1 MLVALDLT
9 ARQAARVLA
18 QALHEH
24 ARLEIDPRPVFL
36 GSPLVG
42 SLDSAERDC
51 LVVQITEN
59 AERIRL
65 TTLLGAMCDVRTV
78 LSGQL
83 YLFATPVLEA
93 TEGPVPRLRMGRPTA
108 IQVANRR
115 QFARRT
121 PTEAVPVRLLIPGV
135 AQPLVAQ
142 ISNLSRSGLGCHGP
156 RRELD
161 DTLLIGD
168 QIQVEFMLPWAPQV
182 YRLPA
187 TVCTKNASPDQT
199 RLSVGLEFA
208 ADDAASRASLELL
221 RSMLDNETQR
231 LLDMEGDTP

>member
-9 ARQAARVLA
+9 ARQAVRVLN
-18 QALHEH
+18 QALQEH
-24 ARLEIDPRPVFL
+24 ARLEIDPRPIFL
-36 GSPLVG
+36 ASPLVG
-42 SLDSAERDC
+42 ALESAERDC
-51 LVVQITEN
+51 LVVQLTEN
-59 AERIRL
+59 PGHVSPA
-65 TTLLGAMCDVRTV
+65 TLLGAMCDVRTM

-83 YLFATPVLEA
+83 YLFSAPVLEA
-93 TEGPVPRLRMGRPTA
+93 TEGPVPRLRLGRPTA

-121 PTEAVPVRLLIPGV
+121 PTETVPVRLLVPGA

-142 ISNLSRSGLGCHGP
+142 ITNLSRSGLGCHGP

-161 DTLLIGD
+161 ETLLIGD

-199 RLSVGLEFA
+199 RLNVGLEFA
-208 ADDAASRASLELL
+208 AHDAASRANLELL
-221 RSMLDNETQR
+221 RSVLDNETQR
-231 LLDMEGDTP
+231 LLDVEGDTP